1 MWREYLCKQQLGSL
15 KEMKA
20 GDTEK
25 VEKLEQ
31 VAKHMFQDLVG
42 MLKLHMNDNDKFSKD
57 EHSLLQ
63 EWRLV
68 KEEKDKHCLLEG

>member
-1 MWREYLCKQQLGSL
+1 MWREYLRKQQLGSL

-31 VAKHMFQDLVG
+31 VAKHMPWDMVG
-42 MLKLHMNDNDKFSKD
+42 MLKLHMDDNDKFSED
-57 EHSLLQ
+57 EHTL
-63 EWRLV
+63 
-68 KEEKDKHCLLEG
+68 H

>member
-31 VAKHMFQDLVG
+31 VAKHMPWDMVG
-42 MLKLHMNDNDKFSKD
+42 MLKLHMDDNDKFSED
-57 EHSLLQ
+57 EHTL
-63 EWRLV
+63 
-68 KEEKDKHCLLEG
+68 H